1 LLAAAVVAVVV
12 LECVAGSSKKEE
24 WDGGNDV
31 VQEGDV
37 GRRKGCGNDMVCS
50 SFILADSILVCFIPV
65 ENEKFLLQNF
75 MEGRM
80 IG

>member
-1 LLAAAVVAVVV
+1 LVAAAVVAVVV

-75 MEGRM
+75 
-80 IG
+80 I